1 MGIKEIFKKEN
12 YPKVLL
18 ILFTIFWIIVA
29 IAPKY
34 RGVWIAENILSVL
47 FIIFLILTYNKFR
60 FSNFTYSMLFLFLV
74 LHTIGSYYS
83 YAEMPLFNLIKEL
96 FNLSRN
102 HYDRVIHFLFGLIFF
117 FPVYEFIHK
126 KLKIKL
132 SWAFLLAFFVIVAL
146 KGIFEVIEWLLVI
159 VTRGNVTIVTNY
171 LGMQGDPWDAQKDMF
186 VGMIGSILSWIW
198 AGLRN
203 I

>member
-18 ILFTIFWIIVA
+18 FLFVILWIVIA

-34 RGVWIAENILSVL
+34 RGVWIAENILPVL

-60 FSNFTYSMLFLFLV
+60 FSNFNYSMLFLFLV

-117 FPVYEFIHK
+117 FPVYGFIHK

-146 KGIFEVIEWLLVI
+146 KGIFEVIEWLLVL
-159 VTRGNVTIVTNY
+159 VTRENVTIVTNY
-171 LGMQGDPWDAQKDMF
+171 LGMQGDPWDTQKDML
-186 VGMIGSILSWIW
+186 VGMIGSVLSWIW
-198 AGLRN
+198 ARLRN